1 MKKVLITGGSRGIG
15 LAIAEMYTN
24 KGYQVIAPK
33 REELNLLFDD
43 SISTFLSKNE
53 NKQFDIV
60 INNAG
65 INELGMIDEISD
77 ENIESTLQTN
87 VIAPMKLLRG
97 IVPHMKEQ
105 NYGRIIN
112 IASIWAIVSKAGRA
126 TYAVS
131 KQGIH
136 GLTNTLAVELGGY
149 NILANTVCPGF
160 TGTELTYKNNTQE
173 QIKEICKDIPLCRM
187 AEPKEIAKLVYFLG
201 SDENTY
207 ITGQKIAID
216 GGFTVK

>member
-1 MKKVLITGGSRGIG
+1 MRRVLITGGSRGIG
-15 LAIAEMYTN
+15 LAIAAFYN
-24 KGYQVIAPK
+24 KKGYQVITPK
-33 REELNLLFDD
+33 REELNLLSDD
-43 SISTFLSKNE
+43 SITTFLSKNE
-53 NKQFDIV
+53 NRHFDIV

-65 INELGMIDEISD
+65 INELGRIDRISD
-77 ENIESTLQTN
+77 ENIQSTMQVN

-97 IVPHMKEQ
+97 IVPYMKEQ
-105 NYGRIIN
+105 NYGRIVN
-112 IASIWAIVSKAGRA
+112 IASIWAIVSKAGRT

-131 KQGIH
+131 KNGIH
-136 GLTNTLAVELGGY
+136 GLTNTLAVELGEF

-187 AEPKEIAKLVYFLG
+187 AEPIEIAKLVYFLG

-216 GGFTVK
+216 GGYTVK